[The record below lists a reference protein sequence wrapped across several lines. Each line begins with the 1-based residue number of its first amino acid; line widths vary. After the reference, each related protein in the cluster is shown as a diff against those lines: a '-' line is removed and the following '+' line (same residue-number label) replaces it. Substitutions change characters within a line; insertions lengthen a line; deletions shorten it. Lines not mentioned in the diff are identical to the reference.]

1 LKYDDAP
8 RDAGLFLCIKQRAC
22 NMTLRVCAKAPKVL
36 ALTLVAIVS
45 SAAAAADQALDIKG
59 KWTGK
64 TYTIVAGRRPLADEQ
79 GHVRQAW
86 AV

>member
-1 LKYDDAP
+1 M
-8 RDAGLFLCIKQRAC
+8 R
-22 NMTLRVCAKAPKVL
+22 LRVCAKAPKVL

-45 SAAAAADQALDIKG
+45 SAAAAADQAPDIKG

-64 TYTIVAGRRPLADEQ
+64 TYTIVAGAGGHLADEQ
-79 GHVRQAW
+79 GHVRQAR